1 MFNNPAP
8 APAPSPPAAPIIFR
22 IKFQCFTIILR
33 SLPTPLTLCPIQFC
47 SSHAGL
53 FMEPPTCQTC
63 SSLRVCETAAPL
75 HGKFLFQ
82 ILPAGCFLIF
92 RSQHRVTYSKKPSLI
107 IPAKVPFPPCSFCI
121 NAPCSIFFIAL
132 MAIWNYLAYLSTYSL
147 TSSYNASLPK

>member
-1 MFNNPAP
+1 MFNNP

-63 SSLRVCETAAPL
+63 SSLRVCEIAAPL

-82 ILPAGCFLIF
+82 ILAAGCFLIF
-92 RSQHRVTYSKKPSLI
+92 RSQHRVTYSEKPSLI
-107 IPAKVPFPPCSFCI
+107 IPAKGLFPLAHS
-121 NAPCSIFFIAL
+121 AL
-132 MAIWNYLAYLSTYSL
+132 MHPALFFS
-147 TSSYNASLPK
+147 